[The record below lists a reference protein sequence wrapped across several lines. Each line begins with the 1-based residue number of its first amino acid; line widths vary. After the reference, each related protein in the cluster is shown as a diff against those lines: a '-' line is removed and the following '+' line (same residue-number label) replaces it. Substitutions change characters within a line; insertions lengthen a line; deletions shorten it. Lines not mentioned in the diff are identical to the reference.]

1 MVDSIFPPKDES
13 FDFTDREWETYC
25 CQVWC
30 NNSLNATEGYLRHL
44 GNRVLSNEQYVPV
57 KKGVAINIADQLRKA
72 QMVINYLLKDSG
84 RLEEGE

>member
-1 MVDSIFPPKDES
+1 MNNLVDSIFPPKDES

-30 NNSLNATEGYLRHL
+30 NNSLNAAEGYLR
-44 GNRVLSNEQYVPV
+44 NRALSNEQYVLV

-72 QMVINYLLKDSG
+72 QVVINYLLKDSG
-84 RLEEGE
+84 RLKEGE

>member
-44 GNRVLSNEQYVPV
+44 AHSIEPYVPV
-57 KKGVAINIADQLRKA
+57 KNSVAINIADQLRKA

-84 RLEEGE
+84 RLKEGE